1 MANLDIQRIL
11 EGTSAPAP
19 AASEVS
25 VDAMGQLVDAPDFQ
39 PPAEPKETAEEQ
51 AQRIRLLLSAGE
63 DREGNPIITQFIT
76 PQIGEGFGVIGS
88 RGERATRRDLIPPEV
103 EALLSEE
110 EIQQLGEIYG
120 IGEFTTPPPE
130 AGVLERFRTGILG
143 RDPTEDEKQ
152 AIDIARERGSAI
164 GHLERYINELRG
176 KDPTYADITG
186 AAPPELGEPS
196 PAVQALLKKYKY
208 KPITDRVSQDVE
220 LSVFGRVPVKDP
232 TEFNKDVAR
241 ANEALRLMAEL
252 PAGFNEAGEKVSVA
266 ESVVGQFLVED
277 INARYGTPDKQYTL
291 EDLDLQLQPTA
302 QGKRLTFEHPDPDV
316 GRQPIDPVTF
326 EWGDVLDQMPGLM
339 IIGADIAGA
348 ITGGVTGAVSTGGGA
363 LAAGVAKWFTQ
374 KRALEIGG
382 FTYDG
387 ETNSYVGKDA
397 AGKKVSIPQMDIIMG
412 GVSEAAWSAG
422 GAALG
427 SALFRA
433 ARAAFTRGTSEVEK
447 FMNEDDFLEA
457 YARYGKDKWGKD
469 FEAAGIVES
478 PAMVMERLAR
488 ELRLEA
494 KNLTGAEAAA
504 LNKQA
509 ARIETSTAG
518 LRKLEDASLIDA
530 GGARQQALGLIDE
543 TVRKGIDPAYF
554 DDPKKFGLM
563 VQQALQ
569 EGDGLQISRL
579 ITQMNK
585 ANTQLV
591 DNWHSIWKGVD
602 EAADPRTFGED
613 LALSVRVAL
622 GTADATGKPLS
633 AGTTEVGVYGVLNT
647 LRKKAKIGNRK
658 AWDLTRIADGVE
670 SSIGGLRGAG
680 GGAYPKEI
688 QNFFH
693 NIRLGAKG
701 DRIKVSITELGRLN
715 DLIDKAIPDAPI
727 NQKRRLFQLS
737 EDVRRAEGRGYRNL
751 DPKDGRQWKQA
762 QKHLKEIK
770 NGIAFQLTA
779 QTERRNLDQVA
790 DSLFTNLRD
799 DRIISEVV
807 GDLSRQGIWGQD
819 QVKLLKNILRSKYRR
834 MVERRM
840 TEEGATDA
848 VVAGVPR
855 TVEIGGTRFGKQV
868 LDPAGHDEYLNKYGA
883 WHRQLFPDDPE
894 FRKFAA
900 TERIGRSEA
909 LKARWKNIETLENE
923 LRQLPWLKNQKI
935 PDLAQAVLDD
945 PHKIF
950 DLAWQGN
957 VATRTRAMK
966 DLKRVLKKGLLK
978 ADYEIAENRLRA
990 LALRRVYNSDDAF
1003 AATKTGGY
1011 NTATVTRRNL
1021 DILEEERGAFEEVF
1035 GKAHYDDMREAF
1047 RQMDA
1052 LANPPGRTAGEQF
1065 GEAALKEEGTGLRL
1079 FGLGLKVWVGVLNRK
1094 ARALNLAQ
1102 KWAGYGTELRFLR
1115 LMSDARAL
1123 NKALKTKR
1131 DLKGRLA
1138 ANALGSALFIDDEDA
1153 QDLIDEYTT
1162 TDSNGNII
1170 PVPIQSP
1177 EEARTESYERELRK
1191 IEATPEGYSE
1201 GGLHQTPNPLPNEV
1215 PMPPQQRRRDLN
1227 FKALEGGGL
1236 TKAEEIEK
1244 LELDKSRII
1253 DSIQQEIEAT
1263 RKRMAEGI
1271 GYGRVGKEI
1280 GELMGIEAQA
1290 PSNWATHPDVQAL
1303 MEKIQLTASAFD
1315 AKIDQIAAAP

>member
-11 EGTSAPAP
+11 EGTPAP
-19 AASEVS
+19 A
-25 VDAMGQLVDAPDFQ
+25 DAIGQIFPDTPEYH
-39 PPAEPKETAEEQ
+39 PPVEPKETAEEQ
-51 AQRIRLLLSAGE
+51 AQRIRLLLSAGV
-63 DREGNPIITQFIT
+63 DAEGTPIITKFIT
-76 PQIGEGFGVIGS
+76 PQIGEGFGVVG
-88 RGERATRRDLIPPEV
+88 GWLERATRRDLFPREV

-110 EIQQLGEIYG
+110 ELQEIGRIFG
-120 IGEFTTPPPE
+120 IGEITTPVPD
-130 AGVLERFRTGILG
+130 AGFFERARTKTLG
-143 RDPTEDEKQ
+143 RPPTPDETL
-152 AIDIARERGSAI
+152 AIEIARDRGSAI
-164 GHLERYINELRG
+164 GYLQRLINEWRG
-176 KDPTYADITG
+176 EDPTFADVTG

-196 PAVQALLKKYKY
+196 PAVRALLQQYKY
-208 KPITDRVSQDVE
+208 EAPTDRVSQDIE
-220 LSVFGRVPVKDP
+220 LSLYGRTAVKDP
-232 TEFNKDVAR
+232 TKFTKDVAR

-252 PAGFNEAGEKVSVA
+252 PAGFDEAGKEVSMA
-266 ESVVGQFLVED
+266 ESVVGKFLVED
-277 INARYGTPDKQYTL
+277 INARYGTPNKQYTL

-302 QGKRLTFEHPDPDV
+302 QGKRLTFKHPTE

-339 IIGADIAGA
+339 IIGADITGA
-348 ITGGVTGAVSTGGGA
+348 ITGGVAGAVASGGNPVATFFGATGGGA
-363 LAAGVAKWFTQ
+363 LAAGAAKWYTQ
-374 KRALEIGG
+374 KRALEMGG
-382 FTYDG
+382 FTLEG
-387 ETNSYVGKDA
+387 ETDSYVGKDA
-397 AGKKVSIPQMDIIMG
+397 AGRRVSVPRMDIIMSA
-412 GVSEAAWSAG
+412 VSEAAWSAG

-469 FEAAGIVES
+469 FEATGIVQS
-478 PAMVMERLAR
+478 PAMIMEKLAR
-488 ELRLEA
+488 ELRLKA
-494 KNLTGAEAAA
+494 QGSTGADAAA

-518 LRKLEDASLIDA
+518 LRRLEDASLIEA
-530 GGARQQALGLIDE
+530 GAARQQAIGRIDE
-543 TVRKGIDPAYF
+543 TVRKGIDSAYF
-554 DDPKKFGLM
+554 DDPQKFGLM
-563 VQQALQ
+563 VERALR
-569 EGDGLQISRL
+569 EGDGLQLSRL
-579 ITQMNK
+579 ITQMND
-585 ANTQLV
+585 ANARLI

-613 LALSVRVAL
+613 LALSVKVAL
-622 GTADATGKPLS
+622 GTANAAGKRFDP
-633 AGTTEVGVYGVLNT
+633 GTTEVGVYGVLNALGKT
-647 LRKKAKIGNRK
+647 ARIGNRK
-658 AWDLTRIADGVE
+658 AWDLTRIADDVE
-670 SSIGGLRGAG
+670 SRIGGLRGAG
-680 GGAYPKEI
+680 GGAYPNEI

-701 DRIKVSITELGRLN
+701 DKIKVSITEVGRLK
-715 DLIDKAIPDAPI
+715 DLIEKAIPDAPG
-727 NQKRRLFQLS
+727 NQQRRLFQLS
-737 EDVRRAEGRGYRNL
+737 KDVQRAEGRGYRNL
-751 DPKDGRQWKQA
+751 DSKLGTQWRQA

-770 NGIAFQLTA
+770 EGIAYQLTD

-790 DSLFTNLRD
+790 DGLFTNLRD
-799 DRIISEVV
+799 DTIISEVV

-819 QVKLLKNILRSKYRR
+819 KVKLLKNILRSKYRR

-848 VVAGVPR
+848 VVAGAPR

-900 TERIGRSEA
+900 TERIGRSET

-935 PDLAQAVLDD
+935 PDLAQAVFDD

-966 DLKRVLKKGLLK
+966 DLKRVLKKGLSK
-978 ADYEIAENRLRA
+978 ADYEIAEDRLRA
-990 LALRRVYNSDDAF
+990 LALRRVYNPDDAF

-1011 NTATVTRRNL
+1011 NTPTVTKRNL
-1021 DILEEERGAFEEVF
+1021 DILEEERGAFKEIF
-1035 GKAHYDDMREAF
+1035 GPVHYDDMREAF

-1065 GEAALKEEGTGLRL
+1065 GTAALGEEGASIKL
-1079 FGLGLKVWVGVLNRK
+1079 FGLGLKVWVGVLNKK

-1115 LMSDARAL
+1115 LLSDARAL

-1131 DLKGRLA
+1131 DVKGKLA
-1138 ANALGSALFIDDEDA
+1138 ANALGSVLFIDDEDA
-1153 QDLIDEYTT
+1153 QDLIDEYTM

-1177 EEARTESYERELRK
+1177 EEARAESYEIELRELR
-1191 IEATPEGYSE
+1191 A
-1201 GGLHQTPNPLPNEV
+1201 
-1215 PMPPQQRRRDLN
+1215 
-1227 FKALEGGGL
+1227 
-1236 TKAEEIEK
+1236 
-1244 LELDKSRII
+1244 
-1253 DSIQQEIEAT
+1253 
-1263 RKRMAEGI
+1263 
-1271 GYGRVGKEI
+1271 
-1280 GELMGIEAQA
+1280 AQ
-1290 PSNWATHPDVQAL
+1290 
-1303 MEKIQLTASAFD
+1303 
-1315 AKIDQIAAAP
+1315 